1 MPTWY
6 SYSADILCLSSR
18 ALGLSGTEAP
28 ANSGL
33 FCLLRLLREIVWA
46 GAVYKRKN
54 GLGSVR
60 SDFSP
65 QLLLFSYLPCISQTP
80 TGTGLPVI
88 LLFRSLTPIRMV
100 GPWMFAFNFAQ
111 LMPWNMLQRERRKW
125 KLIWCQCFITVFAKN
140 LNESGLAVNF
150 HRPTWDLFFWFS
162 HSHSLRSHWFSI
174 LWNSKPSYV

>member
-46 GAVYKRKN
+46 GAVYKRKM

-100 GPWMFAFNFAQ
+100 GPWMFALPCQ
-111 LMPWNMLQRERRKW
+111 VTLLS
-125 KLIWCQCFITVFAKN
+125 WCPETCCKGRGG
-140 LNESGLAVNF
+140 SGSWFGASALSQFLLKISMKVDWLSTF
-150 HRPTWDLFFWFS
+150 TGPHETFFSDSPIVTF
-162 HSHSLRSHWFSI
+162 
-174 LWNSKPSYV
+174 